1 MLPSIS
7 FSAVSFPF
15 LVIISTERT
24 WAYGCENYPQ
34 IYPCMNELHTPIK
47 TLSTSHQ
54 RELCLRAEVHT
65 MGLWGTGDTPRSN
78 LKERLSVA
86 QTVCKYSICR
96 GKIYSRLYFELTV

>member
-15 LVIISTERT
+15 LVIISTERK

-78 LKERLSVA
+78 LKERLSWLKRYVNTRYVA
-86 QTVCKYSICR
+86 GKYIPAFTLS
-96 GKIYSRLYFELTV
+96 